1 MRLAAPQENK
11 IYLEILAMKT
21 LITILAQDNLSQ
33 TENEHFFMNT
43 YTVAIELVGKG
54 TPLAKEKTNS
64 YLKHYLGP

>member
-21 LITILAQDNLSQ
+21 LITIQLKISH
-33 TENEHFFMNT
+33 TENEHFFMKT
-43 YTVAIELVGKG
+43 YTSVGKE
-54 TPLAKEKTNS
+54 TLLAKENTNS